1 MPIPGQGAAQ
11 PHALMASR
19 QKVSSAGVASR
30 DRCYHGLPR
39 KLPAGGLKPQHAR
52 GYLASRIARICPW
65 ICSQFPPAGVRWPPP
80 PHAGR
85 TRRLVTARAIPLMA
99 EANLAKGAPSQ
110 PTRQDVTA
118 RLVGWRAANGV
129 AARSRTMAMAAESS
143 PRGLLETSCDSPRT
157 RRALLFHDSAPT
169 EKLRQI

>member
-1 MPIPGQGAAQ
+1 
-11 PHALMASR
+11 
-19 QKVSSAGVASR
+19 GVASR

-39 KLPAGGLKPQHAR
+39 KLPAGGSSFDMRAGSWHRVSREYVLGSAR
-52 GYLASRIARICPW
+52 NSRRLA
-65 ICSQFPPAGVRWPPP
+65 FAGPPP

-85 TRRLVTARAIPLMA
+85 TRRLVAARAIPLMA
-99 EANLAKGAPSQ
+99 EANLAKGAPST
-110 PTRQDVTA
+110 PPRQDVTA

-157 RRALLFHDSAPT
+157 RRAREPPALAPT
-169 EKLRQI
+169 VKLRQI